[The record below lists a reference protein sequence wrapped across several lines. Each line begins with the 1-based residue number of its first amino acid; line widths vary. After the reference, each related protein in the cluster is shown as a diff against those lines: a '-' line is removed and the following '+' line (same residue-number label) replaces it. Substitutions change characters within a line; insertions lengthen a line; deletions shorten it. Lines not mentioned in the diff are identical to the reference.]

1 MTIDIQEDY
10 RQIRLSE
17 ITPEIADWLRM
28 LQTNYS
34 QADMDFTELLA
45 LREDDPDMLV
55 TDDQVQHIITNT
67 IRNEG
72 EVVVA
77 ANLCT
82 NILAAAIQ
90 TNNNAAFMFFWNLLQ
105 EEYKIAMLSSTQIY
119 DILTNHDMLEDG
131 AVGSLFIIALLK
143 NNEELAHFIA
153 SEALARAD
161 EHEGN
166 LLDKQVNMSIYT
178 SVDGGEI
185 DLMTWLYQS
194 AHDQNKDEAI
204 RDRYKDV
211 AGRVVEYIQELS
223 PDIPLPIFDHTPE
236 YPENSG
242 GEGICRNCIDYH
254 HPYWSD
260 LE

>member
-1 MTIDIQEDY
+1 
-10 RQIRLSE
+10 
-17 ITPEIADWLRM
+17 
-28 LQTNYS
+28 
-34 QADMDFTELLA
+34 
-45 LREDDPDMLV
+45 
-55 TDDQVQHIITNT
+55 
-67 IRNEG
+67 
-72 EVVVA
+72 
-77 ANLCT
+77 
-82 NILAAAIQ
+82 
-90 TNNNAAFMFFWNLLQ
+90 
-105 EEYKIAMLSSTQIY
+105 
-119 DILTNHDMLEDG
+119 
-131 AVGSLFIIALLK
+131 
-143 NNEELAHFIA
+143 
-153 SEALARAD
+153 
-161 EHEGN
+161 
-166 LLDKQVNMSIYT
+166 MSIYT